1 MKSPASICGA
11 VRLGED
17 AVNGD
22 GSTTKTDIGFGA
34 QTRAVYAEN
43 PRLSKGRLFPE
54 TESPTRTPF
63 QRDRDRII
71 HSSAFRRLKHKTQV
85 FVYHEGDHFRTRLTH
100 TIEVSQ
106 IARSLARALRLD
118 EDLAECLALAHDLG
132 HTPFGHEG
140 EDVMHECMAPFDGF
154 DHNAQSL
161 RVVTHLEQ
169 RYAEFDGLNL
179 AWETLEGLVK
189 HNGPLLDSDGNPI
202 GKFKGSR
209 LPFAISEYADK
220 QDLLLDTWPGG
231 EAQAAAIADDI
242 AYDAH
247 DLDDGLRAGLFAVED
262 MREVPFLADILVD
275 VDRKYP
281 GLEESRR
288 IHEIVRRSITR
299 MVEDVIREA
308 VGNISELD
316 PQSANDIRMAGRGL
330 VGFSNEMALAEKEVK
345 RFLFARVYRHADV
358 LAVRKLVARIVKDLF
373 RKYQSDP
380 ELMPHPWNVGLGSL
394 GDTETARRICDYI
407 AGMTDRYAIEEHR
420 RLFDDTPDLG

>member
-1 MKSPASICGA
+1 MKLVAMRA
-11 VRLGED
+11 DL
-17 AVNGD
+17 
-22 GSTTKTDIGFGA
+22 GFGA
-34 QTRAVYAEN
+34 QARAIYAQD
-43 PRLSKGRLFPE
+43 PFASLGRLYPE
-54 TESPTRTPF
+54 PESPTRTPF

-106 IARSLARALRLD
+106 IARSLARALKLD

-140 EDVMHECMAPFDGF
+140 EDVMHECMSRHGGF

-161 RVVTHLEQ
+161 RVVTSLEQ

-189 HNGPLLDSDGNPI
+189 HNGPLISQDGAPL
-202 GKFKGSR
+202 GKFAGSQ
-209 LPFAISEYADK
+209 LPFAIRSYAEH
-220 QDLLLDTWPGG
+220 QDLKLATWPGA

-247 DLDDGLRAGLFAVED
+247 DLDDGLRAGLFRIEE
-262 MREVPFLADILVD
+262 MRDVPFLADILAEVD
-275 VDRKYP
+275 ARYP

-299 MVEDVIREA
+299 MVEDVIAESFRRLD
-308 VGNISELD
+308 ELA
-316 PQSANDIRMAGRGL
+316 PRSADDIRMCGRCI
-330 VGFSNEMALAEKEVK
+330 VDFSPGMAAAEKEVK
-345 RFLFARVYRHADV
+345 RFLFARVYRHEDV
-358 LAVRKLVARIVKDLF
+358 LAVRRKVARVVRELFERFMQEPDLLP
-373 RKYQSDP
+373 S
-380 ELMPHPWNVGLGSL
+380 PWCDGLGAL
-394 GDTETARRICDYI
+394 NADQIARRVCDYI
-407 AGMTDRYAIEEHR
+407 AGMTDRFAMDEHR
-420 RLFDDTPDLG
+420 RLFDDTPELG

>member
-1 MKSPASICGA
+1 
-11 VRLGED
+11 
-17 AVNGD
+17 
-22 GSTTKTDIGFGA
+22 
-34 QTRAVYAEN
+34 
-43 PRLSKGRLFPE
+43 
-54 TESPTRTPF
+54 
-63 QRDRDRII
+63 
-71 HSSAFRRLKHKTQV
+71 
-85 FVYHEGDHFRTRLTH
+85 
-100 TIEVSQ
+100 
-106 IARSLARALRLD
+106 
-118 EDLAECLALAHDLG
+118 
-132 HTPFGHEG
+132 
-140 EDVMHECMAPFDGF
+140 MHECMAPFDGF

-202 GKFKGSR
+202 GKFKGGR

-247 DLDDGLRAGLFAVED
+247 DLDDGVRAGLFAVED

-330 VGFSNEMALAEKEVK
+330 VGFSDEMALAEKEVK

>member
-1 MKSPASICGA
+1 MNA
-11 VRLGED
+11 
-17 AVNGD
+17 
-22 GSTTKTDIGFGA
+22 DIGFGA
-34 QTRAVYAEN
+34 QSRAVYAEN
-43 PRLSKGRLFPE
+43 PFRSRGRLFPE
-54 TESPTRTPF
+54 AESPTRTPF

-118 EDLAECLALAHDLG
+118 EDLAECLALSHDLG

-169 RYAEFDGLNL
+169 RYADFDGLNL

-189 HNGPLLDSDGNPI
+189 HNGPLVGSDGKPI
-202 GKFKGSR
+202 GKFQGSV
-209 LPFAISEYADK
+209 LPFAIRDYADK

-247 DLDDGLRAGLFAVED
+247 DLDDGLRAGLFAIED
-262 MREVPFLADILVD
+262 MRDVPFLANILAEVD
-275 VDRKYP
+275 AKYP

-308 VGNISELD
+308 VRNLSELD
-316 PQSANDIRMAGRGL
+316 PQNAQDIRMAGKCL
-330 VGFSNEMALAEKEVK
+330 VGFSTGMTQAEREVK
-345 RFLFARVYRHADV
+345 DFLFARVYRHEDV
-358 LAVRKLVARIVKDLF
+358 LAVRKLVARVVRDLF
-373 RKYQSDP
+373 GKFHSDP
-380 ELMPHPWNVGLGSL
+380 GLMPEPWNIGMNELS
-394 GDTETARRICDYI
+394 DAEIARRICDYI

>member
-1 MKSPASICGA
+1 MNA
-11 VRLGED
+11 
-17 AVNGD
+17 
-22 GSTTKTDIGFGA
+22 DIGFGA
-34 QTRAVYAEN
+34 QARAIYAEN
-43 PRLSKGRLFPE
+43 PFASRGRLFPE
-54 TESPTRTPF
+54 PESPTRTPF

-118 EDLAECLALAHDLG
+118 EDLAECLALSHDLG

-140 EDVMHECMAPFDGF
+140 EDVLHECMAPFGGF

-189 HNGPLLDSDGNPI
+189 HNGPLVDGDGAPL
-202 GKFKGSR
+202 GKFRGSR
-209 LPFAISEYADK
+209 LPFAIRDYAVQ
-220 QDLLLDTWPGG
+220 QDLLLNTWPGA

-247 DLDDGLRAGLFAVED
+247 DLDDGLRAGLFAIED
-262 MREVPFLADILVD
+262 MRDVPFLADILKEVD
-275 VDRKYP
+275 TRYP

-299 MVEDVIREA
+299 MVEDVIRHGMKNLEEIA
-308 VGNISELD
+308 PTSVQE
-316 PQSANDIRMAGRGL
+316 IRLAGRCL
-330 VGFSNEMALAEKEVK
+330 VGFSPEMTASEKEVK
-345 RFLFARVYRHADV
+345 RFLFARVYRHEDV
-358 LAVRKLVARIVKDLF
+358 LAVRRLVARVVRDLF
-373 RKYQSDP
+373 DRFLASPD
-380 ELMPHPWNVGLGSL
+380 LMPKPWNSGLEDLS
-394 GDTETARRICDYI
+394 DQETARRVCDYI
-407 AGMTDRYAIEEHR
+407 AGMTDRYAIEEHS

>member
-1 MKSPASICGA
+1 MTA
-11 VRLGED
+11 E
-17 AVNGD
+17 
-22 GSTTKTDIGFGA
+22 IGFGA
-34 QTRAVYAEN
+34 QSRAVYAEN
-43 PRLSKGRLFPE
+43 PVNSRGRLFPE
-54 TESPTRTPF
+54 DESPTRTPF

-118 EDLAECLALAHDLG
+118 EDLAESLALAHDLG

-140 EDVMHECMAPFDGF
+140 EDVLHEAMAPFGGF

-189 HNGPLLDSDGNPI
+189 HNGPLVGPGGNPL
-202 GKFKGSR
+202 GKFTGGE
-209 LPFAISEYADK
+209 LPFAIRQYAEQ
-220 QDLLLDTWPGG
+220 QDLMLNTWPGG

-247 DLDDGLRAGLFAVED
+247 DLDDGLRAGLFAIDD
-262 MREVPFLADILVD
+262 MRAVPFLAGILAEVD
-275 VDRKYP
+275 GKYP

-299 MVEDVIREA
+299 MVEDVIHEA
-308 VGNISELD
+308 VRNISQVD
-316 PQSANDIRMAGRGL
+316 PRSPEDIRMAGRCL
-330 VGFSNEMALAEKEVK
+330 VGFSEQMTAAEKEVK
-345 RFLFARVYRHADV
+345 RFLFARVYRHHDV
-358 LAVRKLVARIVKDLF
+358 LAVRRLVARVVKDLF
-373 RKYQSDP
+373 SGFLADP
-380 ELMPHPWNVGLGSL
+380 GLMPSPWNEGLQSL
-394 GDTETARRICDYI
+394 SETDIARRVCDYI

>member
-1 MKSPASICGA
+1 MNDNWKKIQA
-11 VRLGED
+11 
-17 AVNGD
+17 
-22 GSTTKTDIGFGA
+22 DIGYGA
-34 QTRAVYAEN
+34 QSLAVYAQN
-43 PRLSKGRLFPE
+43 PFKSRGRHFPE
-54 TESPTRTPF
+54 PESPTRTPF

-140 EDVMHECMAPFDGF
+140 EDVMHECMAPYGGF

-161 RVVTHLEQ
+161 RVVTHLEH

-189 HNGPLLDSDGNPI
+189 HNGPLIDDAGAPL
-202 GKFKGSR
+202 GKFKDGE
-209 LPFAISEYADK
+209 LPFAIREYQK
-220 QDLLLDTWPGG
+220 QQDLMLGTWPSA

-247 DLDDGLRAGLFAVED
+247 DLDDGLRAGLFAIDD
-262 MREVPFLADILVD
+262 MREVPFLADILAEVD
-275 VDRKYP
+275 HKYP
-281 GLEESRR
+281 GLEETRR

-299 MVEDVIREA
+299 MVEDVIQEGVR
-308 VGNISELD
+308 NISELD
-316 PQSANDIRMAGRGL
+316 PQSVEDVRSAGKCL
-330 VGFSNEMALAEKEVK
+330 VGFSPAMTAAEKEVK
-345 RFLFARVYRHADV
+345 RFLFARVYRHEDV
-358 LAVRKLVARIVKDLF
+358 LSVRRLVARVVRDLF
-373 RKYQSDP
+373 ARLLAEPD
-380 ELMPHPWNVGLGSL
+380 LMPAPWDKGLESI
-394 GDTETARRICDYI
+394 DETSRARRVCDYI

>member
-1 MKSPASICGA
+1 MNA
-11 VRLGED
+11 
-17 AVNGD
+17 
-22 GSTTKTDIGFGA
+22 DIGFGA
-34 QTRAVYAEN
+34 QARAAYAEN
-43 PRLSKGRLFPE
+43 PLQSRGRLYPE
-54 TESPTRTPF
+54 PESPTRTPF

-106 IARSLARALRLD
+106 IARSLARALKLD

-140 EDVMHECMAPFDGF
+140 EDVMHDCMAPFGGF

-189 HNGPLLDSDGNPI
+189 HNGPLVGPDGSPL
-202 GKFKGSR
+202 GKFRGGE
-209 LPFAISEYADK
+209 LPFAIRAYAAR
-220 QDLLLDTWPGG
+220 QDLMLDTWPSA

-247 DLDDGLRAGLFAVED
+247 DLDDGLRAGLFAIED
-262 MREVPFLADILVD
+262 MREVPFLAGILSEVD
-275 VDRKYP
+275 GKYP
-281 GLEESRR
+281 GLEEGRR

-308 VGNISELD
+308 LRNLEELS
-316 PQSANDIRMAGRGL
+316 PKSVEDIRMAGRCL
-330 VGFSNEMALAEKEVK
+330 VKFSAEMAEQEKAVK
-345 RFLFARVYRHADV
+345 RFLFARVYRHEDV
-358 LAVRKLVARIVKDLF
+358 LAVRRLVSRIVKDLF
-373 RKYQSDP
+373 ERLLAAPD
-380 ELMPHPWNVGLGSL
+380 LMPKPWNVGLGALSKD
-394 GDTETARRICDYI
+394 GIARRVCDYI